1 MIIKIEKAC
10 RSDAKR
16 LAEVYNM
23 SFYSDYLKYG
33 ECPGYNKTE
42 NDILDNLQKRDVYK
56 IIADGAIVGAV
67 SVRPDGDESYYL
79 GALCVIP
86 KYANKGI
93 GQTAMRFL
101 DKKYPNARHWALE
114 TPSDK
119 TQNHYFYKK
128 FNFKITKE
136 YMSGGIAISFF
147 ERSIQP

>member
-101 DKKYPNARHWALE
+101 DKNIPTPDTGRWRHL
-114 TPSDK
+114 PIK
-119 TQNHYFYKK
+119 HR
-128 FNFKITKE
+128 ITIFIKN
-136 YMSGGIAISFF
+136 SISK
-147 ERSIQP
+147 

>member
-56 IIADGAIVGAV
+56 IIADGAIVGQSLSGRKGMSPTILALSV
-67 SVRPDGDESYYL
+67 S
-79 GALCVIP
+79 
-86 KYANKGI
+86 
-93 GQTAMRFL
+93 
-101 DKKYPNARHWALE
+101 YPNTPTKALDRQPCVFLIKNTPTPDTGRWRHL
-114 TPSDK
+114 PIK
-119 TQNHYFYKK
+119 HR
-128 FNFKITKE
+128 ITIFIKN
-136 YMSGGIAISFF
+136 SISK
-147 ERSIQP
+147 